1 MTTTA
6 HWSAETGS
14 AATEQPN
21 HLYLDRGELRALAD
35 LLREIPDL
43 AEDLSISLTRQS
55 RLSTRGDYRMNR
67 RPSEQPLPYNPAA
80 SRAADELH
88 AVLVSWVRL
97 VCEQRGLDYTGAP
110 STPGLAR
117 WLDRNL
123 IAFAMTEGAQG
134 APEEIRTVVQA
145 ALWIV
150 CPPAAPVLLDAEMV
164 EQARRHRLNASGIVS
179 LAKELGTQYQGLTVR
194 RIQTLRNAGKIA
206 PLPGPW
212 APGWPE
218 LYTVGEVLDEHLAY
232 PTRRRVW
239 ADAKDP
245 N

>member
-1 MTTTA
+1 MTE
-6 HWSAETGS
+6 H
-14 AATEQPN
+14 PN
-21 HLYLDRGELRALAD
+21 HLYHLYLDRIELRALAE
-35 LLREIPDL
+35 LLCEIPDL

-97 VCEQRGLDYTGAP
+97 VCEQRGLDYAGSP

-123 IAFAMTEGAQG
+123 IALAMTEGAEG

-145 ALWIV
+145 ALGIV
-150 CPPAAPVLLDAEMV
+150 CPPAAPIVLDEQKL
-164 EQARRHRLNASGIVS
+164 EQARRHRLNASGIAT
-179 LAKELGTQYQGLTVR
+179 LAKELGAEYQGLTVR

-218 LYTVGEVLDEHLAY
+218 LYTVGEVLDEHLAH
-232 PTRRRVW
+232 PMRRRAPAAVN
-239 ADAKDP
+239 DS

>member
-1 MTTTA
+1 MTE
-6 HWSAETGS
+6 H
-14 AATEQPN
+14 PN
-21 HLYLDRGELRALAD
+21 HLYLDRAELRALAE

-43 AEDLSISLTRQS
+43 AEDLDVSRTRQS

-97 VCEQRGLDYTGAP
+97 VCEQRGLDYAGSPA
-110 STPGLAR
+110 TPGLAR

-123 IAFAMTEGAQG
+123 IALAMTEGAEG
-134 APEEIRTVVQA
+134 ASEEIRTVVQA
-145 ALWIV
+145 ALCIV
-150 CPPAAPVLLDAEMV
+150 CPPAAPVVLDEGMV
-164 EQARRHRLNASGIVS
+164 EQARRHRLNASGIAS
-179 LAKELGTQYQGLTVR
+179 LAKELGAQYQGLTVR
-194 RIQTLRNAGKIA
+194 RIQTLRSAGRIA

-218 LYTVGEVLDEHLAY
+218 LYTVGAVLDEHLLY
-232 PTRRRVW
+232 PTRRRSSVH
-239 ADAKDP
+239 AKDS

>member
-1 MTTTA
+1 MTE
-6 HWSAETGS
+6 H
-14 AATEQPN
+14 PN
-21 HLYLDRGELRALAD
+21 HLYLDRIELRALAE

-97 VCEQRGLDYTGAP
+97 VCEQRGLDYAGSP

-123 IAFAMTEGAQG
+123 IALAMTEGAEG
-134 APEEIRTVVQA
+134 APAEIRTVVQA

-150 CPPAAPVLLDAEMV
+150 CPPAARIELDEQKL
-164 EQARRHRLNASGIVS
+164 EQARRHRLNASGIAT
-179 LAKELGTQYQGLTVR
+179 LAKELGAEYQGLTVR

-218 LYTVGEVLDEHLAY
+218 LYTVGEVLDEHLVH
-232 PTRRRVW
+232 PMRRRAPAAVN
-239 ADAKDP
+239 DS

>member
-1 MTTTA
+1 MTTE
-6 HWSAETGS
+6 H
-14 AATEQPN
+14 PN
-21 HLYLDRGELRALAD
+21 HLYLDRAELRALAE

-43 AEDLSISLTRQS
+43 AEDLAVSLTRQS

-88 AVLVSWVRL
+88 AVLGSWVRL
-97 VCEQRGLDYTGAP
+97 VCEQRGLDYTGSP

-123 IAFAMTEGAQG
+123 IALAMTEGAEG
-134 APEEIRTVVQA
+134 APEDIRTVVQA

-150 CPPAAPVLLDAEMV
+150 CPPAAPVVLDEGMV
-164 EQARRHRLNASGIVS
+164 EQARRHRLNASGIAS
-179 LAKELGTQYQGLTVR
+179 LAKELGEQYRGLTVR
-194 RIQTLRNAGKIA
+194 RIQTLRNAGRIA
-206 PLPGPW
+206 PQPGPW

-218 LYTVGEVLDEHLAY
+218 LFTVGTVLDEHLAY
-232 PTRRRVW
+232 PTRRRAR
-239 ADAKDP
+239 ADVTDS

>member
-1 MTTTA
+1 MRCRGRFLMIE
-6 HWSAETGS
+6 H
-14 AATEQPN
+14 PN
-21 HLYLDRGELRALAD
+21 HLYLDRIELRALAE

-43 AEDLSISLTRQS
+43 AEDLGISLTRQS

-97 VCEQRGLDYTGAP
+97 VCEHRGLEYTGSP

-123 IAFAMTEGAQG
+123 IALAMTEGAES
-134 APEEIRTVVQA
+134 APGEIRTVVQA

-150 CPPAAPVLLDAEMV
+150 CPPAAPVVLDEAMV
-164 EQARRHRLNASGIVS
+164 TKARQHRLNASGIAT
-179 LAKELGTQYQGLTVR
+179 LAKELGDEYQGLTVR
-194 RIQTLRNAGKIA
+194 RIQTLRDAGKIA

-218 LYTVGEVLDEHLAY
+218 LYIVGEVLDEHLAY
-232 PTRRRVW
+232 PIRRRARVG
-239 ADAKDP
+239 
-245 N
+245 